1 MNVLPGLFICP
12 KCGRPHTVE
21 EYRES
26 HFCRE
31 CGKLITLAN
40 KVQKANFRRRE
51 VRKTAAPRL
60 FPYNP
65 YPQQLEFMRDIE
77 RVVGNR
83 GVLVAEA
90 CNGFGKTVCSLAS
103 LLPMNHKIVY
113 ATRTHE
119 QVRQV
124 LLEIERIN
132 RHAETDLS
140 AVNLASRRHLC
151 LNEKC
156 RRLPPAEAFEACR
169 LMRDTHKCP
178 YKWKLKTLPAA
189 LPSVLSIKK
198 LRREG
203 RIHGICPYFLTRKMA
218 EKCTVVVGPYQY
230 VFNEFIREKV
240 NLELGDK
247 ILIFDEAHN
256 ADKISLEVLSD
267 TLSERSLAKS
277 REEMELVKAPS
288 DFIDD
293 LTEYLDEKVSEKI
306 EAKSGVEFHKE
317 LKNVLNV
324 KDISFLVESFSEVV
338 EEIRTHKIEHGDY
351 PVCFLNG
358 VLRFLSLVASSP
370 GDSYVAVHRR
380 SFSGL
385 NLVEYK
391 CLDPSLAIKPI
402 IEEAYGALIM
412 SGTLSPIRL
421 FTEIMGLPDA
431 ETRTYTAIADPENV
445 RTVLDASVTTRFAER
460 SEEMILRY
468 GEGVLKLAARIPNGV
483 LIFFPQRRFMLE
495 NLRIWRERDIIT
507 KRHGKLLLDGKSVFI
522 EGSHAGENRKIV
534 EEYKREAESQRGAV
548 LCGVFRGRNA
558 EGSNFPYEQARGIFL
573 IGVPYAD
580 YSDPVVKAQI
590 DYFNRKSKGLGERWY
605 VMDAFRAAN
614 QAMGRG
620 IRHRDDWCNF
630 ILMDRRYGTHRRL
643 ITPWAVVNGIREISI

>member
-1 MNVLPGLFICP
+1 MLGLFICP

-31 CGKLITLAN
+31 CGKLLTLAN
-40 KVQKANFRRRE
+40 KVQEANFRRRE
-51 VRKTAAPRL
+51 KRKTGAPRL
-60 FPYNP
+60 FPYSP
-65 YPQQLEFMRDIE
+65 YPQQLEFMKDIQ
-77 RVVGNR
+77 RVMGDR

-90 CNGFGKTVCSLAS
+90 CNGFGKTVCSLTS
-103 LLPMNHKIVY
+103 LLPMNRKIVY

-132 RHAETDLS
+132 RHAETNFS

-151 LNEKC
+151 INEKC
-156 RRLPPAEAFEACR
+156 RRLPPIEASEACR

-178 YKWKLKTLPAA
+178 YKWKLKTLPTA
-189 LPSVLSIKK
+189 LPPVLSIKK
-198 LRREG
+198 LRRQG
-203 RIHGICPYFLTRKMA
+203 RMHGICPYFLARRMA
-218 EKCTVVVGPYQY
+218 ENSTVVVGPYQY

-247 ILIFDEAHN
+247 LLIFDEAHN

-277 REEMELVKAPS
+277 KEEMELIKAPS

-293 LTEYLDEKVSEKI
+293 LSEYLDKKVSKKTK
-306 EAKSGVEFHKE
+306 AKAGEEFRRE
-317 LKNVLNV
+317 LEHVLNV
-324 KDISFLVESFSEVV
+324 KDISFMVESFSEVV
-338 EEIRTHKIEHGDY
+338 EEIRTHKIERGDY

-370 GDSYVAVHRR
+370 GDSYVAVYRR

-402 IEEAYGALIM
+402 IEETSGALVM

-421 FTEIMGLPDA
+421 FTEIMELPNA
-431 ETRTYTAIADPENV
+431 ETRTYTAIANPENV

-495 NLRIWRERDIIT
+495 SLRVWRERDILT
-507 KRHGKLLLDGKSVFI
+507 ERRGKLLLDGKSVFV
-522 EGSHAGENRKIV
+522 EGSHTRENREIV
-534 EEYKREAESQRGAV
+534 EEYKRGAKSQRGAV

-580 YSDPVVKAQI
+580 YSDPVVRAQI

-630 ILMDRRYGTHRRL
+630 ILMDHRYGTHRRL

>member
-1 MNVLPGLFICP
+1 M
-12 KCGRPHTVE
+12 E
-21 EYRES
+21 EYGES

-31 CGKLITLAN
+31 CGTLITLAN
-40 KVQKANFRRRE
+40 KVHRTNFRRRE
-51 VRKTAAPRL
+51 AGETGTPKL

-103 LLPMNHKIVY
+103 LLPMNRKIVY

-132 RHAETDLS
+132 QHARTDFS

-156 RRLPPAEAFEACR
+156 RKLPPAEAYEACR
-169 LMRDTHKCP
+169 LIRDTHKCL
-178 YKWKLKTLPAA
+178 YEWKLKTPPTSLP
-189 LPSVLSIKK
+189 PVLSINK
-198 LRREG
+198 LRKQG
-203 RIHGICPYFLTRKMA
+203 RIHRICPYFLARKMA
-218 EKCTVVVGPYQY
+218 EKSTVVVGPYQY
-230 VFNEFIREKV
+230 VFNEFIREKMNV
-240 NLELGDK
+240 ALTDK

-267 TLSERSLAKS
+267 TLSERSLARS
-277 REEMELVKAPS
+277 REEMELVETPT

-293 LTEYLDEKVSEKI
+293 LTEYVDEKVSERT
-306 EAKSGVEFHKE
+306 EAKSGVEFRKE
-317 LKNVLNV
+317 LEHVLNV
-324 KDISFLVESFSEVV
+324 KDIPLLVESFSEVV
-338 EEIRTHKIEHGDY
+338 EEIRTQKIERGDY

-358 VLRFLSLVASSP
+358 VLMFLSLVASSP
-370 GDSYVAVHRR
+370 GDSYVAVYQR
-380 SFSGL
+380 SFSGF
-385 NLVEYK
+385 NMIEYK

-402 IEEAYGALIM
+402 IEQAYGTLVM

-431 ETRTYTAIADPENV
+431 ETKTYTPIVDPENV

-460 SEEMILRY
+460 SEEMTLRY

-495 NLRIWRERDIIT
+495 SLRVWRERKVIT
-507 KRHGKLLLDGKSVFI
+507 ERRSRLLLNGKVVFI
-522 EGSHAGENRKIV
+522 EGGQARENRKIV
-534 EEYKREAESQRGAV
+534 EEYKTAAESSSGAV

-590 DYFNRKSKGLGERWY
+590 DYFNKKSKGLGERWY

-630 ILMDRRYGTHRRL
+630 ILMDRRYGTHQRL

>member
-1 MNVLPGLFICP
+1 M
-12 KCGRPHTVE
+12 E
-21 EYRES
+21 EYKGS

-31 CGKLITLAN
+31 CGKLLTLAN
-40 KVQKANFRRRE
+40 KVHRTDLRRRRE
-51 VRKTAAPRL
+51 ERDTGAPRL

-65 YPQQLEFMRDIE
+65 YPQQLEFMRDIR
-77 RVVGNR
+77 RVVGDR

-132 RHAETDLS
+132 RHAGTDFS

-151 LNEKC
+151 LDEKC
-156 RRLPPAEAFEACR
+156 RRLPPIEAYEACR
-169 LMRDTHKCP
+169 LLRDTHKCQ
-178 YKWKLKTLPAA
+178 YKWKLKTLHTS
-189 LPSVLSIKK
+189 LPPVLSIKK
-198 LRREG
+198 LRRQG
-203 RIHGICPYFLTRKMA
+203 RRHGICPYFLAREMA
-218 EKCTVVVGPYQY
+218 EKSTVVVGPYQY
-230 VFNEFIREKV
+230 VFNEFIRQKI
-240 NLELGDK
+240 NLELGNK
-247 ILIFDEAHN
+247 ILIYDEAHN
-256 ADKISLEVLSD
+256 ADKISQEVLSD
-267 TLSERSLAKS
+267 TLSERSLARSK
-277 REEMELVKAPS
+277 EELELVKAPS
-288 DFIDD
+288 DFVDE
-293 LTEYLDEKVSEKI
+293 LTEYLDEKVSEKA
-306 EAKSGVEFHKE
+306 ETKSGVEFRKE
-317 LKNVLNV
+317 LKHVLNV

-338 EEIRTHKIEHGDY
+338 EEIRTYKIERGEY

-370 GDSYVAVHRR
+370 EDSYVAVYRR

-402 IEEAYGALIM
+402 IGEAYGALVM

-421 FTEIMGLPDA
+421 FTEIMELPDA

-445 RTVLDASVTTRFAER
+445 RTVLDTSVTTRFTER

-468 GEGVLKLAARIPNGV
+468 GEGILKLASRIPNGV
-483 LIFFPQRRFMLE
+483 LVFFPQRGFMLKS
-495 NLRIWRERDIIT
+495 LRIWRERSIIT
-507 KRHGKLLLDGKSVFI
+507 KRRGNLLLEGKLVFV
-522 EGSHAGENRKIV
+522 EGSHARENRKIV
-534 EEYKREAESQRGAV
+534 EEYKRAAESQRGAV

-558 EGSNFPYEQARGIFL
+558 EGSNFPYKQARGIFL

-630 ILMDRRYGTHRRL
+630 ILMDHRYRTHRRL
-643 ITPWAVVNGIREISI
+643 ITPWAVMNGIREISL

>member
-1 MNVLPGLFICP
+1 M
-12 KCGRPHTVE
+12 E
-21 EYRES
+21 EYKES

-31 CGKLITLAN
+31 CGKLLTLAN
-40 KVQKANFRRRE
+40 KVHRTNLRRQKRE
-51 VRKTAAPRL
+51 KAAPQL

-65 YPQQLEFMRDIE
+65 YPQQLEFMRDIQQ
-77 RVVGNR
+77 VVGNR

-132 RHAETDLS
+132 QHAETDFS
-140 AVNLASRRHLC
+140 AANLASRRHLC
-151 LNEKC
+151 INEKC
-156 RRLPPAEAFEACR
+156 RRLPPVEAYEACR
-169 LMRDTHKCP
+169 LLRDTHKCP
-178 YKWKLKTLPAA
+178 YKWKLKTLPTS
-189 LPSVLSIKK
+189 LPPVLSIKK

-203 RIHGICPYFLTRKMA
+203 RRRGICPYFLARRIA
-218 EKCTVVVGPYQY
+218 EKSTVVVGPYQY
-230 VFNEFIREKV
+230 VFNEFIRTKV
-240 NLELGDK
+240 NLELANK

-256 ADKISLEVLSD
+256 AGKISQEVLSD
-267 TLSERSLAKS
+267 TLSERSLARSK
-277 REEMELVKAPS
+277 EEMELVKAPS
-288 DFIDD
+288 DFIND
-293 LTEYLDEKVSEKI
+293 LTEYLDEKVSEKA
-306 EAKSGVEFHKE
+306 ETKSGLEFRKE
-317 LKNVLNV
+317 LEHVLNV
-324 KDISFLVESFSEVV
+324 KDISFMVESFSEVV
-338 EEIRTHKIEHGDY
+338 EEIRTHKIERGEY

-370 GDSYVAVHRR
+370 GDSYVAVYRR
-380 SFSGL
+380 SFAGF

-421 FTEIMGLPDA
+421 FTEIMGLPNA
-431 ETRTYTAIADPENV
+431 ETRTYTAIAEPENV
-445 RTVLDASVTTRFAER
+445 RTVLDTSVTTRYAER
-460 SEEMILRY
+460 SEEMILRF
-468 GEGVLKLAARIPNGV
+468 GEGVLKLATRIPNGV

-495 NLRIWRERDIIT
+495 SVRIWRERNIIT
-507 KRHGKLLLDGKSVFI
+507 KRRGKPLLNGKSVFI
-522 EGSHAGENRKIV
+522 EGSYARENRKIV

-590 DYFNRKSKGLGERWY
+590 DYFNRRSKGLGERWY

-620 IRHRDDWCNF
+620 IRHLDDWCNF
-630 ILMDRRYGTHRRL
+630 ILMDRRYGTHRGL
-643 ITPWAVVNGIREISI
+643 ISPWAVVNGIREISI

>member
-1 MNVLPGLFICP
+1 M
-12 KCGRPHTVE
+12 E
-21 EYRES
+21 EYNES

-31 CGKLITLAN
+31 CGKLLTLAN
-40 KVQKANFRRRE
+40 KVHRINVGERRE
-51 VRKTAAPRL
+51 EEKTGAQLL
-60 FPYNP
+60 FPYEP

-103 LLPMNHKIVY
+103 LLPTNRKIVY

-132 RHAETDLS
+132 RHADTRFS

-156 RRLPPAEAFEACR
+156 RKLPPVEAYEACR

-178 YKWKLKTLPAA
+178 YMWELKTLPTG
-189 LPSVLSIKK
+189 LPPVLSIKK
-198 LRREG
+198 LRRQG
-203 RIHGICPYFLTRKMA
+203 SIRRICPYFLARKMA
-218 EKCTVVVGPYQY
+218 ERSTVVVGPYQY
-230 VFNEFIREKV
+230 VFNEFIRGRV
-240 NLELGDK
+240 NLELGGK
-247 ILIFDEAHN
+247 ILVFDEAHN

-267 TLSERSLAKS
+267 TLSERSLAAS
-277 REEMELVKAPS
+277 REEMELVKAPT
-288 DFIDD
+288 DLIDD
-293 LTEYLDEKVSEKI
+293 LTEYLDEEVSEKAK
-306 EAKSGVEFHKE
+306 AKSGVEFRKE
-317 LKNVLNV
+317 LERVLNA
-324 KDISFLVESFSEVV
+324 KDIAFVVEFYSDAV
-338 EEIRTHKIEHGDY
+338 EEIRTYKIERGDY

-370 GDSYVAVHRR
+370 NDRYVAVYRR
-380 SFSGL
+380 SFSGF
-385 NLVEYK
+385 NLIEYK
-391 CLDPSLAIKPI
+391 CLDPSLAIEPI
-402 IEEAYGALIM
+402 VEEAHGALVM
-412 SGTLSPIRL
+412 SGTLSPTRL

-445 RTVLDASVTTRFAER
+445 RTVLDASVTTRFTER
-460 SEEMILRY
+460 NEDMMLRY

-483 LIFFPQRRFMLE
+483 LVFFPQRGFMLQS
-495 NLRIWRERDIIT
+495 LRIWREREIIT
-507 KRHGKLLLDGKSVFI
+507 KKRGRLFLDGKAVFI
-522 EGSHAGENRKIV
+522 EGAHARENRKIV
-534 EEYKREAESQRGAV
+534 EEYKRAAETRRGAV

-558 EGSNFPYEQARGIFL
+558 EGSNFPYAQARGVFL
-573 IGVPYAD
+573 IGVPFAD

-590 DYFNRKSKGLGERWY
+590 DYFNRKNKGLGERWY

-630 ILMDRRYGTHRRL
+630 ILMDHRYGTHQRL

>member
-1 MNVLPGLFICP
+1 MLGLFICP
-12 KCGRPHTVE
+12 KCGRPHTME
-21 EYRES
+21 EYKES
-26 HFCRE
+26 HFCRA
-31 CGKLITLAN
+31 CGKLLTLAH
-40 KVQKANFRRRE
+40 KVHRTNLRKRRE
-51 VRKTAAPRL
+51 GRKTGAPRL

-65 YPQQLEFMRDIE
+65 YPQQLEFIKDIQ

-90 CNGFGKTVCSLAS
+90 CNGFGKTICSLAS
-103 LLPMNHKIVY
+103 LLSMNHKIVY

-132 RHAETDLS
+132 RHAGTDFS

-151 LNEKC
+151 ISEKC
-156 RRLPPAEAFEACR
+156 RKLPPVEASEACK

-178 YKWKLKTLPAA
+178 YKWKLKTLPTS
-189 LPSVLSIKK
+189 LPPVLSIKK
-198 LRREG
+198 LRRQG
-203 RIHGICPYFLTRKMA
+203 RIYGICPYFLARKMA
-218 EKCTVVVGPYQY
+218 EKSTVVVGPYQY
-230 VFNEFIREKV
+230 VFNAFIREKV

-256 ADKISLEVLSD
+256 ADKISLDVLSD

-293 LTEYLDEKVSEKI
+293 LTEHLDEKVSEKA
-306 EAKSGVEFHKE
+306 ETKLGVEFRKE
-317 LKNVLNV
+317 LEHVLNV
-324 KDISFLVESFSEVV
+324 KDIPLLVESFSEVV
-338 EEIRTHKIEHGDY
+338 EEIRTHKIERGDY

-370 GDSYVAVHRR
+370 GDSYVAVYRR
-380 SFSGL
+380 SFPGL
-385 NLVEYK
+385 NLAEYK

-402 IEEAYGALIM
+402 IEEAYGALVM
-412 SGTLSPIRL
+412 SGTLSPTRL
-421 FTEIMGLPDA
+421 FTEIMGLPNA
-431 ETRTYTAIADPENV
+431 ETRTYTAIANPENV

-483 LIFFPQRRFMLE
+483 LMFFPQRMFMLKS
-495 NLRIWRERDIIT
+495 LRIWHEKDIIT
-507 KRHGKLLLDGKSVFI
+507 KRHGKLLLDGKLVFI
-522 EGSHAGENRKIV
+522 EGGHARENRKIV
-534 EEYKREAESQRGAV
+534 EEYKREAESQSGAV

-558 EGSNFPYEQARGIFL
+558 EGSNFPYKQARGIFL

-630 ILMDRRYGTHRRL
+630 ILMDRRYGPHRRL
-643 ITPWAVVNGIREISI
+643 ITPWAVVNGIKEISV

>member
-1 MNVLPGLFICP
+1 M
-12 KCGRPHTVE
+12 E
-21 EYRES
+21 EYKES

-31 CGKLITLAN
+31 CGKLLTLTN
-40 KVQKANFRRRE
+40 KVQRTE
-51 VRKTAAPRL
+51 LRKEQEERKPGTPRL
-60 FPYNP
+60 FAYQP

-77 RVVGNR
+77 RVVDNR

-103 LLPMNHKIVY
+103 LLPTNRKIVY

-124 LLEIERIN
+124 LLEIETIN
-132 RHAETDLS
+132 RHADTRFS
-140 AVNLASRRHLC
+140 AVNLASRKHLC

-156 RRLPPAEAFEACR
+156 RRLPPVEAYEACR

-178 YKWKLKTLPAA
+178 YTWELKTLPTG
-189 LPSVLSIKK
+189 LPPVLSIKK
-198 LRREG
+198 LRRYG
-203 RIHGICPYFLTRKMA
+203 RIHMICPYFLARKMA
-218 EKCTVVVGPYQY
+218 ERSTVVVGPYQY
-230 VFNEFIREKV
+230 VFNEFIRARV
-240 NLELGDK
+240 NLELGGK
-247 ILIFDEAHN
+247 ILVFDEAHN

-267 TLSERSLAKS
+267 TLSERSLANSK
-277 REEMELVKAPS
+277 EEMELVKAPS
-288 DFIDD
+288 DLIDD
-293 LTEYLDEKVSEKI
+293 LTEYLDREVSEKAK
-306 EAKSGVEFHKE
+306 AKSGVEFRKE
-317 LKNVLNV
+317 LERVLNV
-324 KDISFLVESFSEVV
+324 EDIAFLVEFYSDAV
-338 EEIRTHKIEHGDY
+338 EEIRTHKIERGNY

-370 GDSYVAVHRR
+370 SDSYVAVYRR
-380 SFSGL
+380 SFSGF
-385 NLVEYK
+385 NLIEYK
-391 CLDPSLAIKPI
+391 CLDPSLAIEPI
-402 IEEAYGALIM
+402 VEEAYGALVM

-421 FTEIMGLPDA
+421 FTEIMGLPEA
-431 ETRTYTAIADPENV
+431 ETRTYSAIADPENV
-445 RTVLDASVTTRFAER
+445 RTVLDASVTTRFTER
-460 SEEMILRY
+460 SEDMMLRY

-483 LIFFPQRRFMLE
+483 LIFFPQRGLMLKS
-495 NLRIWRERDIIT
+495 LRTWRERDILT
-507 KRHGKLLLDGKSVFI
+507 KKRGKLLLDGKAVFI
-522 EGSHAGENRKIV
+522 EGSHARENREIV
-534 EEYKREAESQRGAV
+534 EEYKREAETRRGAV

-558 EGSNFPYEQARGIFL
+558 EGSNFPYEQARGVFL

-590 DYFNRKSKGLGERWY
+590 DYFNRKNKGLGERWY

-643 ITPWAVVNGIREISI
+643 ITPWAVVNGIKEISV

>member
-1 MNVLPGLFICP
+1 MD
-12 KCGRPHTVE
+12 
-21 EYRES
+21 EYKES

-31 CGKLITLAN
+31 CGKLLTLAN
-40 KVQKANFRRRE
+40 KVHKANVRRRE
-51 VRKTAAPRL
+51 ERKTRAPRL
-60 FPYNP
+60 FSYDP
-65 YPQQLEFMRDIE
+65 YPQQLEFMRDVQK
-77 RVVGNR
+77 VVGNR

-90 CNGFGKTVCSLAS
+90 CNGFGKTICSLAS

-132 RHAETDLS
+132 RHAETEFS

-151 LNEKC
+151 LDEKC
-156 RRLPPAEAFEACR
+156 RRLPSVEAYEACS

-178 YKWKLKTLPAA
+178 YKWKLKTLPTS
-189 LPSVLSIKK
+189 LPLVLSIKK
-198 LRREG
+198 LRRQG
-203 RIHGICPYFLTRKMA
+203 RIHRICPYFLARRMA
-218 EKCTVVVGPYQY
+218 EKSTVVVGPYQY
-230 VFNEFIREKV
+230 VFNEFIREKM

-277 REEMELVKAPS
+277 REELESVKAPS
-288 DFIDD
+288 DFIDA
-293 LTEYLDEKVSEKI
+293 LTEYLDEKVSKKT
-306 EAKSGVEFHKE
+306 EAKSGVEFRKE
-317 LKNVLNV
+317 LKNVLKA
-324 KDISFLVESFSEVV
+324 KDISLLVESFSEVV
-338 EEIRTHKIEHGDY
+338 EEIRTHKIERGDY

-358 VLRFLSLVASSP
+358 VLRFLSLVDSSL
-370 GDSYVAVHRR
+370 GDSYVAVYRR
-380 SFSGL
+380 SFSSL

-402 IEEAYGALIM
+402 IEQAYGTLVM

-431 ETRTYTAIADPENV
+431 ETRAYTAIADPENV
-445 RTVLDASVTTRFAER
+445 RTVLDASVTTRFTER

-495 NLRIWRERDIIT
+495 SLRVWRERKVVT
-507 KRHGKLLLDGKSVFI
+507 EGRGKLLLDGKLVFV
-522 EGSHAGENRKIV
+522 EGGHARENRKVV
-534 EEYKREAESQRGAV
+534 EEYKKAAESQRGAV

-590 DYFNRKSKGLGERWY
+590 DYFNRKSRGLGERWY

-630 ILMDRRYGTHRRL
+630 ILMDHRYGTHRRL
-643 ITPWAVVNGIREISI
+643 ITPWAVVNGIREIPS